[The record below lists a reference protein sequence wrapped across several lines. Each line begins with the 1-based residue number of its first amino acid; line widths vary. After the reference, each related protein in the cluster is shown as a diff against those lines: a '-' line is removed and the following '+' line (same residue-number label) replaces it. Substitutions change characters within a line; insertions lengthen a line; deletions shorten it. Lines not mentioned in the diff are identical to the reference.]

1 MEEDYNNYDER
12 VREIGDMQSN
22 RLVDIQY
29 RYDQEINKVKKEYDE
44 KIQWI
49 KKRYLREIEHHRNKC
64 SDTIQKILQ

>member
-12 VREIGDMQSN
+12 VREIGYMQSN

-49 KKRYLREIEHHRNKC
+49 KKRYLGEMEHRRNKC
-64 SDTIQKILQ
+64 SDIIQQILQ